1 MSFSGLV
8 RAVSQSNDISGIQK
22 GQVLGGVLQATN
34 VTLTYTA
41 IGANLTQD
49 QTATVSGASIN
60 DYVIVGAPALTG
72 GNAGLEVFAFVSA
85 ANTVT
90 VRVNNATAGSIT
102 PGALVFNI
110 LVLKP

>member
-22 GQVLGGVLQATN
+22 GQVLGGVIVTTG
-34 VTLTYTA
+34 VTLTFPLIASNVT
-41 IGANLTQD
+41 ND
-49 QTATVSGASIN
+49 QTTTVSGASLG
-60 DYVIVGAPALTG
+60 DFVQVACTTALA
-72 GNAGLEVFAFVSA
+72 AGLEVFGFVSA
-85 ANTVT
+85 ANTIT
-90 VRVNNATAGSIT
+90 VRMGNATAGSIT